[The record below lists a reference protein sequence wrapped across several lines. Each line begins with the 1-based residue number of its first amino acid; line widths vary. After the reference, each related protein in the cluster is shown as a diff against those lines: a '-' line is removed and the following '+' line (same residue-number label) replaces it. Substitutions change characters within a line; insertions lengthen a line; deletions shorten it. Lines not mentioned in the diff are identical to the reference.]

1 MLCPYVI
8 LGWLDFYGSAVVI
21 SPTVMQLPLMI
32 SKSKKPRAWLIGLV
46 AIGLLGTG
54 TTTALVLRHN
64 AARPDITEQT
74 IAVTTQN
81 MALQIKANGVVQ
93 AVRKTNISPK
103 DSGKITALYI
113 DEGDQVKAG
122 ELIARMDSEQVQ
134 AQVSQFQAELAR
146 AKASLAEKLAG
157 NRAEDIAKAR
167 ADVKK
172 NEAALVQAQSR
183 SDLAKVRVDRR
194 RVPVEEGAVSRDS
207 LDEALTEQRNAQDNL
222 DQARASLAVAQQE
235 LTRQLNGSRPEEI
248 AQAEAEVNRATAQL
262 QFYQSQLSET
272 QVRAPFSGIIT
283 RRFAQ
288 EGDFVTPT
296 TSASA
301 TDGATSTSIAELSSG
316 LEIEAKVPEAS
327 IAKIKNGQKV
337 EVTSDAYPNE
347 KFEGR
352 VRLIAPRAV
361 DENNV
366 TSFRVKVS
374 LKTGQT
380 RLKSGMNVKLVFVG
394 DSIPDAT
401 VVPLAAIIT
410 QKDGQTGVIVPDE
423 KHQAKFKPVTVGST
437 SGDKVQ
443 VVEGLKAGDR
453 IFLSPPPG
461 QKIEGVDTV
470 VGF

>member
-1 MLCPYVI
+1 
-8 LGWLDFYGSAVVI
+8 LDFYASAVVI

-32 SKSKKPRAWLIGLV
+32 GKSKKPRAWLIGLV

-64 AARPDITEQT
+64 AAQPDITAQT
-74 IAVTTQN
+74 IAVGTQD

-122 ELIARMDSEQVQ
+122 QLIARMDSEQVQ

-146 AKASLAEKLAG
+146 AKASLSEKLAG

-183 SDLAKVRVDRR
+183 LELAAVRVDRR

-222 DQARASLAVAQQE
+222 DQARASLAVARQE

-248 AQAEAEVNRATAQL
+248 AQAEAEVNRAAAQL

-347 KFEGR
+347 KFEGQ

-361 DENNV
+361 DESNV

-374 LKTGQT
+374 LKNGQT

-394 DSIPDAT
+394 DSIPNAT

-437 SGDKVQ
+437 FGDKVQ